1 MSRQGIYMG
10 QRSGAGDMRSLNLP
24 TTGFLSML
32 FKRLPTIDF
41 IGRKQD
47 ITDYLSHL
55 PETQVN
61 RASSQHISVVKMEVL

>member
-1 MSRQGIYMG
+1 
-10 QRSGAGDMRSLNLP
+10 MRSSNLP

-41 IGRKQD
+41 IRRIQD

-61 RASSQHISVVKMEVL
+61 RASSQNISVVKMEVL